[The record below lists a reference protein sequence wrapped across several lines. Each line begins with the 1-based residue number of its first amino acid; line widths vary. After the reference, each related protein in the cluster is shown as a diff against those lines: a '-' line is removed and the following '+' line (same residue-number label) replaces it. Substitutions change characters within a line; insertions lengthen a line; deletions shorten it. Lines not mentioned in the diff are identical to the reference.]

1 MPHEARAR
9 KGFCY
14 RPRMEFDLEAAARLP
29 TSIRF
34 GTSSWKY
41 DGWRGTIYR
50 RDYKGKKDFEARS
63 LEEYADF
70 PWFRCVGLDSSF
82 YRPPSVDSIESM
94 SRQVGPY
101 FKWLPKVWDRITVP
115 CYGRHK
121 RYGDM
126 AGKANPSFL
135 DPVIFRDHFLAPF
148 ESSLSAKNT
157 GPFIFQFQASP
168 RMGVPEVTWFLDRLE
183 TFLAALA
190 GKVRCGIEVRNP
202 RLLTARYFGILNA
215 HGATHCFN
223 HWGGMP
229 PLIDQM
235 RSSAAAGG
243 LRANWY
249 LCRLLT
255 PLGLS
260 YKQSVNRFSPYDRL
274 QEVQPQMR
282 RDVRRLA
289 MRALERGGEAW
300 ILVNNRVEGNS
311 PQTIDAIGRSIVD
324 AL

>member
-1 MPHEARAR
+1 
-9 KGFCY
+9 
-14 RPRMEFDLEAAARLP
+14 MEFDFEAAARLP
-29 TSIRF
+29 PSIRF

-41 DGWRGTIYR
+41 EGWRGSVYR
-50 RDYKGKKDFEARS
+50 RDYSGKKQFESQS
-63 LEEYADF
+63 LQEYAEF

-82 YRPPSVDSIESM
+82 YKPPSTDSMEIM
-94 SRQVGPY
+94 SSQVGPE
-101 FKWLPKVWDRITVP
+101 FRWLAKVWDRITIP
-115 CYGRHK
+115 FYGRHK

-126 AGKANPSFL
+126 AGKPNPNFL
-135 DPVIFRDHFLAPF
+135 DPSLFREQFLPAF
-148 ESSLSAKNT
+148 ESPSSVQHT
-157 GPFIFQFQASP
+157 GPFIFQFQTTP
-168 RMGVPEVTWFLDRLE
+168 RMGGAEVAWFLDRLE
-183 TFLAALA
+183 SFLGSLA
-190 GKVRCGIEVRNP
+190 GQVRCGIEVRNP
-202 RLLTARYFGILNA
+202 GLLSARYFGILND
-215 HGATHCFN
+215 HDATHCFN

-235 RSSAAAGG
+235 RLSAAAGG
-243 LRANWY
+243 LSATWY

-255 PLGLS
+255 PLGMS

-289 MRALERGGEAW
+289 MRALDRGGEAW

-311 PQTIDAIGRSIVD
+311 PQTIDALGRSIVD